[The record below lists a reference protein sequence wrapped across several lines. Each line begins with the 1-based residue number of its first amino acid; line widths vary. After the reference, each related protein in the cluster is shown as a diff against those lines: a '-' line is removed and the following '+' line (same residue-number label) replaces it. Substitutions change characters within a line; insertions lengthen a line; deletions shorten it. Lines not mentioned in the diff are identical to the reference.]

1 MYVDSKIDLVIQQK
15 RDANRR
21 NVIFSET
28 VEFDGPYERIVVP
41 KDDNAR
47 SIIMEALSHSFL
59 FALAT
64 KRDLEEMADA
74 MTPKNV
80 KSNEVVIKE
89 GDSGDFFYVVES
101 GTFAITV
108 SGGETMGILASGT
121 SFGELALLH
130 NSPRAATITSVV
142 MGTLWALDRN
152 IFRRIVAR
160 NEETQLN
167 SCRNDLRH
175 VELLQPLTDE
185 QLSDLANVVQTVHF
199 NAGERIINKGDP
211 GNVLYILKT
220 GSVTCTD
227 MGKTDGAMEDLTLH
241 AGDYFGE
248 RALMTNEPR
257 AANVDAATA
266 VESLALDR
274 QAFNEILGPLHEV
287 IDKNMGI
294 RVLKSIP
301 ILQALSSSERDTL
314 YTAFDTKTYVDGDCV
329 LKEGE
334 SGTDFYIVKSG
345 NVVIKKK
352 NESGVFSEVA
362 SLTSGE
368 YFGEMAL
375 LKEEPRMADVVAKGP
390 VECFSLNQSKF
401 ESLLGPLQDI
411 LNREADNRKLKAETE
426 TAIDF
431 KDLEVITTLGTG
443 TFGRVKLVRH
453 NRTQSVYAMKITP
466 KAQVVAFKQ
475 THNFLHEKNILA
487 MCHHPFILRLHQTFK
502 DANNLYLLLEMVQG
516 GELFTFLHCSERSE
530 EYVGNDHA
538 CFYAS
543 NVLLAFEYLH
553 ERSILY
559 RDLKPENLL
568 IDHEGYIKVVDFGFA
583 KIVQNR
589 TFTLCGTPEYLA
601 PELVLGKGHNKVRIL
616 IYNIY
621 FSLYKN
627 VNAN

>member
-453 NRTQSVYAMKITP
+453 NRTQSMYAMKIMP